1 MSSILPLNE
10 EQLQRDIEAI
20 GTNTIAKFDENKLKV
35 DPLNC
40 DVSLLPHLAVDLD
53 VSIAGLDETEAR
65 TYLQNARE
73 IKKYI
78 GSPYAVRKAA
88 ESIFGETIEVQPW
101 YKHNG
106 VPGTYKFDI
115 SVTAN
120 KTVDEENIA
129 KTIRLVDEAKR
140 ESTHLSGIT
149 MYMKNS
155 GFCTK
160 ALATQSSET
169 VTILPKEIQGIECS
183 ANVFFASA
191 IHTIETTTIRPLGV

>member
-20 GTNTIAKFDENKLKV
+20 GTNTITKFDENKLKV
-35 DPLNC
+35 DPINC
-40 DVSLLPHLAVDLD
+40 DASLLQHLSVDLD
-53 VSIAGLDETEAR
+53 VSIAGLDEIEAR
-65 TYLQNARE
+65 TYLQSARD
-73 IKKYI
+73 IKRYI
-78 GSPYAVRKAA
+78 GSNYAVRKAA
-88 ESIFGETIEVQPW
+88 ESIFGKNIEVKTW
-101 YKHNG
+101 DKYDG

-115 SVTAN
+115 NVTTTKN
-120 KTVDEENIA
+120 VDETNIA

-160 ALATQSSET
+160 ALTTQSSET
-169 VTILPKEIQGIECS
+169 VTILPKEIEGIECG